1 MENDISSPTAIANL
15 LISGEAQQIYHAIQH
30 QADTCIDLLQK
41 AEKNK
46 ELDSNKTQSLQR
58 QVKDN
63 LEEASN
69 LRFTLNTTDK
79 KIIHEQN
86 TNPVVKQICGVL
98 IAAGKETTLDNLI
111 DCLGDLDNKTSLS
124 YEPSP
129 LSNIRN
135 YVVES
140 MQNRVQMAWC
150 YDDILEAHR
159 SALVA
164 NMINIAHRL
173 TEVALLLQ
181 DSDAI
186 QEVRTMLKSLNL
198 DVPSKVRV
206 GSLKASPTELK
217 KILKDGI
224 ESMQKTHQDIGR
236 LDNQRKEMKKAVKQL
251 NEKMGEDAKPSS
263 PSTSYSGPKTGAKSQ
278 SKSSRGMV
286 FRTFKGKR

>member
-1 MENDISSPTAIANL
+1 MEFDLSSPTAIANL
-15 LISGEAQQIYHAIQH
+15 LLAGEAQQIHLAIHH
-30 QADTCIDLLQK
+30 QAGICIDLLHK
-41 AEKNK
+41 AEQNN
-46 ELDSNKTQSLQR
+46 ELDSNKTQSLTR

-63 LEEASN
+63 LEEAST

-79 KIIHEQN
+79 KIQHEQN
-86 TNPVVKQICGVL
+86 TNPVVKQICGV
-98 IAAGKETTLDNLI
+98 ITAAGKEKTLDNLI
-111 DCLGDLDNKTSLS
+111 DCLGDLDSKQNLSNKSN
-124 YEPSP
+124 P
-129 LSNIRN
+129 LSLIRSL
-135 YVVES
+135 VVDS

-181 DSDAI
+181 DSSAI

-224 ESMQKTHQDIGR
+224 ESMQTTHQDIAR
-236 LDNQRKEMKKAVKQL
+236 LDNQRKEMKKVVKQL
-251 NEKMGEDAKPSS
+251 NDKMGKETKPPASS
-263 PSTSYSGPKTGAKSQ
+263 SSYSHSAKGSKAQ
-278 SKSSRGMV
+278 SKSSRRMI
-286 FRTFKGKR
+286 FRKFRDKS